1 MYRGVI
7 FDIDGTLVDSNDAHA
22 HAWVQALEEHGRHVA
37 FSRVRPL
44 IGKGS
49 DKLLPELT
57 GISVDSPEGR
67 ALVDRRRQIF
77 LRDYVLTLKPT
88 RGAQRLLEWLRD
100 ERLTLG
106 IATSAADEEV
116 HALLRVAGAT
126 KYFDTKTSSDDVDR
140 SKPDP
145 DIVAAAVERMQC
157 RAVDVVMIGDT
168 PYDVE
173 AALRAGVGIIGLI
186 RRLVHRGA
194 ERGAGGVRGSGR
206 PVEPL
211 RRVAVPAAAARLLG
225 ARLQGWLR
233 YRDTADKSIP
243 FDSRSAAQ
251 RSPTSARRAGTDWI
265 VKFRRSTP
273 SSISFQVS
281 GVDTPA

>member
-22 HAWVQALEEHGRHVA
+22 QAWVRALEEHGRHVEFA
-37 FSRVRPL
+37 RVRPL

-57 GISVDSPEGR
+57 GITVDSPEGR
-67 ALVDRRRQIF
+67 ALVERRREIF
-77 LRDYVLTLKPT
+77 MRDFMLTLKPT

-116 HALLRVAGAT
+116 HSLLRVAGAT

-145 DIVAAAVERMQC
+145 DIVRAALERMGC
-157 RAVDVVMIGDT
+157 SAGDVVMIGDT

-173 AALRAGVGIIGLI
+173 AALRAGVGIIAFRSGGWSAEALS
-186 RRLVHRGA
+186 GA
-194 ERGAGGVRGSGR
+194 LAVYDDPEDLLDHFDESPFKR
-206 PVEPL
+206 PLPV
-211 RRVAVPAAAARLLG
+211 
-225 ARLQGWLR
+225 
-233 YRDTADKSIP
+233 S
-243 FDSRSAAQ
+243 SAP
-251 RSPTSARRAGTDWI
+251 R
-265 VKFRRSTP
+265 
-273 SSISFQVS
+273 
-281 GVDTPA
+281 

>member
-106 IATSAADEEV
+106 IATSAANEEV

-140 SKPDP
+140 SKP
-145 DIVAAAVERMQC
+145 
-157 RAVDVVMIGDT
+157 
-168 PYDVE
+168 
-173 AALRAGVGIIGLI
+173 
-186 RRLVHRGA
+186 
-194 ERGAGGVRGSGR
+194 
-206 PVEPL
+206 
-211 RRVAVPAAAARLLG
+211 
-225 ARLQGWLR
+225 
-233 YRDTADKSIP
+233 
-243 FDSRSAAQ
+243 
-251 RSPTSARRAGTDWI
+251 
-265 VKFRRSTP
+265 
-273 SSISFQVS
+273 
-281 GVDTPA
+281 